1 MKVVLQEQK
10 EYEFTYKLEAQI
22 GHLNYSGH
30 IGHDAVIAMVWEA
43 RVHLFR
49 LLGLTELDLG
59 DGETGIIMSD
69 LVVTFKEEA
78 FLFEEVTVESHVG
91 EITGTRF
98 RLFHRISKA
107 GRPIAL
113 METGF
118 AAFNYNL
125 RKAVPVPKTFLKALE
140 HIKAVDSR

>member
-91 EITGTRF
+91 EISGTRF

-118 AAFNYNL
+118 AAFNYNR
-125 RKAVPVPKTFLKALE
+125 RKTAPIPKTFLKALE
-140 HIKAVDSR
+140 EYKGSR